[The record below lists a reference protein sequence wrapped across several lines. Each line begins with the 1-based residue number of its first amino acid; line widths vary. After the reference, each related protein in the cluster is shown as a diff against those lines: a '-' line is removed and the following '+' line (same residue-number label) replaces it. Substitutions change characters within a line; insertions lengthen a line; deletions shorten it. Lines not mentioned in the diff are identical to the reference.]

1 MPDHAV
7 ERVDR
12 LVRRQPRQAEEQI
25 PEQRRHY
32 AVAQILARRLDG
44 GPRRSRLVEAL
55 RVAPDEPADAAA
67 PRVQARIETAR
78 RVEDGVVQT
87 APGEQRAGEHGFD
100 QPSPGRGV
108 ETAFDEPAR
117 QRRAGDK
124 PRGRRRAA
132 PRAVRP
138 FPVEAPVERR
148 DRAPE
153 HGDGVGDAAIQPRR
167 VADSDIDEKG
177 EENRVHA
184 ATMRARRDR
193 GQTRRRGR
201 DAMSAKTGVMI
212 CGHGSRDEDAI
223 AEFTAFARAMA
234 ERLPEHVVESGF
246 LEFARPVIR
255 DGLDALCAAGVER
268 ILAVPGMLFAAGHA
282 KNDIPSVLNA
292 WAAERLGPPVDY
304 ARELGIDPKLV
315 RAAGARVE
323 AALAAAGDPVPR
335 ADTALVVVGR
345 GASDPDA
352 NANVAKVM
360 RLLWEGLGLGWGET
374 AYSGVTFPVVAPAL
388 DRVARLGFR
397 RVVVFPWFLFTGV
410 LVKRIYAHTDRAAA
424 RYPEIEFLKA
434 SYLADHPLAVETAVD
449 RVGGL
454 LRGDNAMNCRLCKYR
469 EPALG
474 FEDEVG
480 LPQRGHHHHVEGVGA
495 GEAHDRGH
503 THTHHPYPHAA
514 HPLGPAG
521 TKTRR
526 A

>member
-1 MPDHAV
+1 M
-7 ERVDR
+7 
-12 LVRRQPRQAEEQI
+12 
-25 PEQRRHY
+25 QRPC
-32 AVAQILARRLDG
+32 A
-44 GPRRSRLVEAL
+44 
-55 RVAPDEPADAAA
+55 
-67 PRVQARIETAR
+67 
-78 RVEDGVVQT
+78 
-87 APGEQRAGEHGFD
+87 
-100 QPSPGRGV
+100 
-108 ETAFDEPAR
+108 
-117 QRRAGDK
+117 
-124 PRGRRRAA
+124 RAA
-132 PRAVRP
+132 
-138 FPVEAPVERR
+138 
-148 DRAPE
+148 
-153 HGDGVGDAAIQPRR
+153 
-167 VADSDIDEKG
+167 
-177 EENRVHA
+177 
-184 ATMRARRDR
+184 TR

-255 DGLDALCAAGVER
+255 DGLDALRAAGVER

-292 WAAERLGPPVDY
+292 WAAERRGPPVDY

-388 DRVARLGFR
+388 DRVARLGFP

-410 LVKRIYAHTDRAAA
+410 PRQAHLRAYRPRRGPLSGDRISQSELSRRPPARGRDRRRPRWRPAA
-424 RYPEIEFLKA
+424 RRQRDELP
-434 SYLADHPLAVETAVD
+434 AVQVSRA
-449 RVGGL
+449 RARF
-454 LRGDNAMNCRLCKYR
+454 RG
-469 EPALG
+469 
-474 FEDEVG
+474 
-480 LPQRGHHHHVEGVGA
+480 
-495 GEAHDRGH
+495 
-503 THTHHPYPHAA
+503 
-514 HPLGPAG
+514 
-521 TKTRR
+521 
-526 A
+526 